1 VFGRVV
7 GVHIG
12 DQYLDAAG
20 RFDTVKAQPLT
31 RLGGI
36 QYAAPGPVIEL
47 PQPFRRAAEAK

>member
-1 VFGRVV
+1 MFGRVV

-12 DQYLDAAG
+12 DEYLEAG
-20 RFDTVKAQPLT
+20 RFDTVKAKPLT

-47 PQPFRRAAEAK
+47 PQPVRRAAEAK